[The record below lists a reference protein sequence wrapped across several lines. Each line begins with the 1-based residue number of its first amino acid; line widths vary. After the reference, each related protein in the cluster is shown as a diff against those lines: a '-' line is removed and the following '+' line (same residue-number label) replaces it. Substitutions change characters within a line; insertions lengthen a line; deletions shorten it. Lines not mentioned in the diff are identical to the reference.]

1 MLLRTKRERTLAL
14 VGSNPTPTAKKCR
27 EQEVDQQVSPAF
39 PVLPKESCSD
49 HLADE
54 FMTALKK
61 SEPAI

>member
-14 VGSNPTPTAKKCR
+14 VGSNPIPTAKKCR

-39 PVLPKESCSD
+39 PILPKGSCSD

-54 FMTALKK
+54 FMTVLKK